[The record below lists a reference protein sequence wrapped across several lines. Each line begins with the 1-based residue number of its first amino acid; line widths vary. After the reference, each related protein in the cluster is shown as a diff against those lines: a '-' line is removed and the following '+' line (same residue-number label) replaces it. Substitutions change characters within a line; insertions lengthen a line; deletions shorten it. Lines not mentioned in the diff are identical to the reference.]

1 VKAEAS
7 CNSQRASLP
16 DEGNGSR
23 VVLITDSAGLSE
35 VRWSGTPPAGPTYD
49 SIELTRLSPEHT
61 YEVFRRRVI
70 GGGRGDCPGRYKST
84 YYQEVFRITRGLP
97 LSVVVLV
104 AGVLRPKELPAE
116 WDEVMSQLAPTPKSS
131 ISTKRIMWPAFD
143 DLPRHH
149 RKSRAFC
156 TLRRRRWE
164 SAPVDAHL
172 LVRLWVAE
180 DFVRPRRGS
189 MMEEVG

>member
-61 YEVFRRRVI
+61 YEVFRR
-70 GGGRGDCPGRYKST
+70 GDCPARYKST
-84 YYQEVFRITRGLP
+84 YYQEVFRITCGVP

-104 AGVLRPKELPAE
+104 AGVLRPKELPVE
-116 WDEVMSQLAPTPKSS
+116 WDEVMS
-131 ISTKRIMWPAFD
+131 
-143 DLPRHH
+143 
-149 RKSRAFC
+149 
-156 TLRRRRWE
+156 
-164 SAPVDAHL
+164 
-172 LVRLWVAE
+172 RL
-180 DFVRPRRGS
+180 G
-189 MMEEVG
+189 M